1 MKYRS
6 SFVSNS
12 SSSSFI
18 ITNDDKKELVKK
30 IINESEIP
38 ADYYEL
44 DGTLYTSIIYD
55 GDCELFNRIYDLAD
69 GEVSTG
75 HSSPYDEDEFY
86 EFEGERGVERVWI
99 EKFRCKDLQEIEELK
114 AKQLMQYVKQFFEI
128 QEIGSK
134 DGIQYLSL
142 ADINT
147 FIDTCFTKAGV
158 YEISEEYNMEL

>member
-30 IINESEIP
+30 IINESETP

-55 GDCELFNRIYDLAD
+55 GYCELFNKIYDLAD

-75 HSSPYDEDEFY
+75 HSFPYDEDEFY

-114 AKQLMQYVKQFFEI
+114 AKQLMQYVQQFFVI
-128 QEIGSK
+128 QEVGSK
-134 DGIQYLSL
+134 EGIQYLSL
-142 ADINT
+142 ADITT
-147 FIDTCFTKAGV
+147 FIDTCFNKAGV
-158 YEISEEYNMEL
+158 YETSEEYDMEL

>member
-30 IINESEIP
+30 IINESETP

-55 GDCELFNRIYDLAD
+55 GDTELYNRLSDLAD
-69 GEVSTG
+69 NEVSTG
-75 HSSPYDEDEFY
+75 HSTPYDEENFMNL
-86 EFEGERGVERVWI
+86 RVNVG
-99 EKFRCKDLQEIEELK
+99 LK
-114 AKQLMQYVKQFFEI
+114 VF
-128 QEIGSK
+128 G
-134 DGIQYLSL
+134 
-142 ADINT
+142 
-147 FIDTCFTKAGV
+147 
-158 YEISEEYNMEL
+158 